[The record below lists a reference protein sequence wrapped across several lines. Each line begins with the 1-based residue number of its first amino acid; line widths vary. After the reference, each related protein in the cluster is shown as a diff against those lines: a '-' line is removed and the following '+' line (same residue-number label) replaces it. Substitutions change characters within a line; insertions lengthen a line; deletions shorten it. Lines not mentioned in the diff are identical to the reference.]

1 MVILLIF
8 NVFTLYQPSHGQRK
22 VPFVCLFWFFSKMSG
37 KIDENLLIEQI
48 NLWGWSIIYASPCN
62 LPSICIP
69 FLVLVRPNLKLCSFR
84 VSTWWKLTVLIALS
98 YQKLTRFGPK
108 KLRKLDRSW
117 KKLLLVHCL
126 KTKRESFESLT
137 NELDRG

>member
-1 MVILLIF
+1 MYLHFTNPQMVIERSPL
-8 NVFTLYQPSHGQRK
+8 
-22 VPFVCLFWFFSKMSG
+22 FVSFDFSPKWVEKLM
-37 KIDENLLIEQI
+37 KTYLLIEQI
-48 NLWGWSIIYASPCN
+48 NLWGWGIIYALPCN

-69 FLVLVRPNLKLCSFR
+69 FLELVRPNLKLCSFR
-84 VSTWWKLTVLIALS
+84 VSIWWKLTVLIALS